1 MNNLQ
6 IAQIL
11 NEIADLLEMKGV
23 EFKPRAYRK
32 AARSVKTLSRDIEDV
47 YNAHELKEL
56 PGVGESIA
64 EKISELIETGHL
76 EYYENLKEEY
86 PIDYEKL
93 LAVEGIGPKTVKKL
107 YKELHVKTLDDLEKA
122 AKNHK
127 IRELEGFG
135 KKSEQEILENIS
147 FARSGTERKLLG
159 YILPVAQS
167 VAETILSLDA
177 VKRLET
183 AGSIRRRKP
192 TIGDID
198 ILVITDTP
206 EKVMDFFTN
215 MDNVKKI
222 IVTGPSKSSVRLEEG
237 MDCDVRVIEKKS
249 FGSALLYFTGSKAH
263 NVELRKIAM
272 DKNMKLNEYGLFKDN
287 NQIAGKTEQEVFK
300 KLDMQYIPPEMRENR
315 GEIESAIDKNIPDII
330 EYTDIRGDLQMHTK
344 WSDGNF
350 TIKEMA
356 QQAKELGYEYIAIT
370 DHTGTLKIAGGLE
383 PEDMRDQIEEIST
396 VNEELDGITILTGA
410 EVNIDS
416 EGNLDMT
423 NDVLKDLDVVVA
435 SIHGGFRQS
444 EEQLTDRILSAMKN
458 KHVNIIAHPTGRKIH
473 EREAYDLDLDT
484 LFEKSKKTNTYFE
497 INSYPNRLDLNSV
510 NVKRAIQKGCK
521 LVINTDAHNVEHLR
535 YIKLGIATARRG
547 WATKADIINTLPFKD
562 IKEVL

>member
-107 YKELHVKTLDDLEKA
+107 YKELHIKTLDDLEKA

-287 NQIAGKTEQEVFK
+287 NQIAGKNEQEVFK

-344 WSDGNF
+344 WSDGDF

-356 QQAKELGYEYIAIT
+356 QQAKELGHEYIAIT

-473 EREAYDLDLDT
+473 EREAYNLDLDT